1 MDLWGECDKR
11 PMETLDTEKYFVV
24 WPTPNPVQQSP
35 QDYKS
40 LLD

>member
-1 MDLWGECDKR
+1 MDLWGECDKW
-11 PMETLDTEKYFVV
+11 PMETLDIEKYFVV